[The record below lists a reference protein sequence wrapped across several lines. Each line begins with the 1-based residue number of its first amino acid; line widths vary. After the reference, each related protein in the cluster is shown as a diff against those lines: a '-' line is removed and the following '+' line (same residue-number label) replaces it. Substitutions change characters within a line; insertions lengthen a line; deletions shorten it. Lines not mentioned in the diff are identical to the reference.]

1 MPRLFVIGFAL
12 LLAGCGPRSTAYWV
26 GQLKDPDVVKRRQAI
41 RELGAKN
48 GDAQVVVP
56 ALTEALQDESSY
68 VRHDAATALGKFG
81 PESKPAIP
89 KLAQLLK
96 DKELSVR
103 KAAEAALSKIDP
115 DALIKTEPAAKSPRR
130 R

>member
-1 MPRLFVIGFAL
+1 MPRLVVVGLAL
-12 LLAGCGPRSTAYWV
+12 LVAACSTRSTSYWV
-26 GQLKDPDVVKRRQAI
+26 AQLKDSDVVKRRQAI
-41 RELGAKN
+41 RELSAKG
-48 GDAQVVVP
+48 GDAQVVS
-56 ALTEALQDESSY
+56 ALTDALQDPSGY

-81 PESKPAIP
+81 QDATPAVP

-115 DALIKTEPAAKSPRR
+115 DALAKAGPPAKSSKRR
-130 R
+130 